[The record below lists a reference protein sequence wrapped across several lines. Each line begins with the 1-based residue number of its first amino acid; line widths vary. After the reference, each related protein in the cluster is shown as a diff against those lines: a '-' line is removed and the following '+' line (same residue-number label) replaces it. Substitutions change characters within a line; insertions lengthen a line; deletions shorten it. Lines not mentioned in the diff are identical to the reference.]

1 MSQLSFIHKYIH
13 VLLGFTS
20 LMSFSNVLSIYVLL
34 CNVPFFKT
42 TFANFTV
49 PKFMLMPWI
58 IIIIIIIII
67 MLTNMTT
74 MIVKINKVTTKEI
87 DNFNV
92 VLKRNY

>member
-1 MSQLSFIHKYIH
+1 
-13 VLLGFTS
+13 
-20 LMSFSNVLSIYVLL
+20 
-34 CNVPFFKT
+34 
-42 TFANFTV
+42 
-49 PKFMLMPWI
+49 MLMPW
-58 IIIIIIIII
+58 IIIIIIII